1 MDNPLVHEDTVMAA
15 KREASIRVYLPSEVK
30 EQFRLAALHKGITM
44 SDIAF
49 DLIERW
55 LKENPPPVIQE
66 SKPLPKTF
74 TELIRQN
81 YFDLMASG
89 KIKHMRLKD
98 LSFGHKPNA
107 KELQILQELLDIDID
122 TIRQLADKADE

>member
-1 MDNPLVHEDTVMAA
+1 MAA
-15 KREASIRVYLPSEVK
+15 KREASIRVYLPNEVK

-55 LKENPPPVIQE
+55 LKENPPPVLQE
-66 SKPLPKTF
+66 SRPPAKSF

-89 KIKHMRLKD
+89 KIKHMRLKE
-98 LSFGHKPNA
+98 LSFGHKPSA
-107 KELQILQELLDIDID
+107 KELQFLQELLDIDIEPLKELVSKSD
-122 TIRQLADKADE
+122 G